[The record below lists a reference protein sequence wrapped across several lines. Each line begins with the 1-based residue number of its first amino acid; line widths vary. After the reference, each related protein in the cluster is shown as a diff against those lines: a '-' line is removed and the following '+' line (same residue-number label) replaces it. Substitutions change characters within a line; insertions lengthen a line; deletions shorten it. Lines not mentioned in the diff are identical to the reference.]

1 MNKVFKLLFIALI
14 LLTGC
19 GKAKSPTGGPED
31 KTHLKITTIS
41 PDNYQSITDKEI
53 EIIFN
58 KEVNKRSTLNAFRF
72 YPPLDDFKIKVN
84 DNKINITIN
93 DELIPNRNYYFTI
106 SKILKDTR
114 NNALENNLTYIYS
127 NGKLHDSK
135 LHGKIIYAKEEDRAL
150 EKKLVL
156 LDRDSVTVFVKDFDG
171 HFYDLDGLER
181 TDYILRSYID
191 KNKNGRYDVEKEP
204 YFEKYI
210 DSLKTKKVDLILT
223 YVDTSKV
230 VIKQTS
236 APYNNLINITLSEPA
251 VKWDSLAI
259 LNKADTTSFAYEL
272 AILEDEKITVVTALQ
287 DTVDYEISFYNLTD
301 KSGNITKAT
310 RRTFSGSIK
319 QDSLD
324 LMITASYPKNGSTV
338 LDLIPQLIVGF
349 NKVVL
354 EDDIV
359 ATLVENETKRNI
371 ELNIVGSNSFKA
383 LFTPKKKLLNF
394 NSYTFTLSP
403 QSKDI
408 NGNHLKEE
416 FQINFMIT
424 AQEEAY

>member
-1 MNKVFKLLFIALI
+1 MNKGFKLLFIV
-14 LLTGC
+14 LLLLAGC

-31 KTHLKITTIS
+31 KTPLKITTIS
-41 PDNYQSITDKEI
+41 PDNYQSLTEREI

-58 KEVNKRSTLNAFRF
+58 KEVNKRSTLSAFRF
-72 YPPLDDFKIKVN
+72 YPPLDDYKIKVN

-135 LHGKIIYAKEEDRAL
+135 LHGLVVYAQEEDRAL
-150 EKKLVL
+150 EKKLIL
-156 LDRDSVTVFVKDFDG
+156 LDKDSVTVFVKDFDG
-171 HFYDLDGLER
+171 HFYDLDGLEH
-181 TDYILRSYID
+181 TGYILRSYID

-210 DSLKTKKVDLILT
+210 DSLKTKKVDLVLT

-236 APYNNLINITLSEPA
+236 APYNNLVSVTLSEPA

-259 LNKADTTSFAYEL
+259 LNKADTTAFAYEL
-272 AILEDEKITVVTALQ
+272 AILDDDKITVVTAQQ

-301 KSGNITKAT
+301 KSGNITTTT
-310 RRTFSGSIK
+310 RRSFSGSTK
-319 QDSLD
+319 QDSLN
-324 LMITASYPKNGSTV
+324 LMIVASYPKNGSTV
-338 LDLIPQLIVGF
+338 LGLLPQLTIGF

-354 EDDIV
+354 ENDIV
-359 ATLVENETKRNI
+359 ATLIENETKRNI
-371 ELNIVGSNSFKA
+371 KLNIVGSNSFKA
-383 LFTPKKKLLNF
+383 LLTPQNKLLNF

-403 QSKDI
+403 KTKDI
-408 NGNHLKEE
+408 NGNQLKEE

-424 AQEEAY
+424 AQEETF